1 MAGGGFV
8 QAASNGRTGRGRGRR
23 RLPGLDSPQ
32 PPARGR
38 RFPPR
43 AARAGAAGRGGWWG
57 AGAGARGGGAGGGE
71 GGGAG
76 RAWGR
81 RGAVG
86 PGRAR
91 GPGLDPPPAA
101 RRGGQEGSRRFPTP
115 TSPARPRT
123 GRRRGSP
130 RAASKKNRRLG
141 EPGESP
147 LETHR
152 DPLLTRWKANG
163 YSGGYSEVFWR
174 LCLGSL
180 HWGHFMYYLKKKKR
194 RRLKSTY
201 LGSFRI
207 GKMAKG
213 KQPPPPRTSY
223 IPPTSKST
231 KQNKASSVQS
241 APLSP

>member
-57 AGAGARGGGAGGGE
+57 AGAEARGGGAGGGE
-71 GGGAG
+71 GWGAG

-91 GPGLDPPPAA
+91 GPGPGPPRPPGGEGRRGAAASLPPP
-101 RRGGQEGSRRFPTP
+101 
-115 TSPARPRT
+115 SPARPRT

-130 RAASKKNRRLG
+130 RAVSKKKKNRRLG
-141 EPGESP
+141 DPGESP
-147 LETHR
+147 LKTHR

-180 HWGHFMYYLKKKKR
+180 HWGHFMYYLKKKK
-194 RRLKSTY
+194 KDE
-201 LGSFRI
+201 G
-207 GKMAKG
+207 
-213 KQPPPPRTSY
+213 
-223 IPPTSKST
+223 
-231 KQNKASSVQS
+231 
-241 APLSP
+241 